1 MTKMDKMISNAKKKD
16 FLKWF
21 TKNYKLT
28 TRESL
33 WILDF
38 LYGQSRMLE
47 KTHFVE
53 SVDQAPRGIYMSA
66 QGIVGGEFKFY
77 KNGHVYE
84 DPIKAFHEVRLN
96 WSSDLYIEIAFED
109 AWQSPEYLAVL
120 EDNPYAPWNTQ
131 LSEELIEEMDLALV
145 YASLEAGR
153 ESLLDEIDLLLK
165 SGDKENFKRLT
176 KDLEAIETRMEEMTS
191 EE

>member
-1 MTKMDKMISNAKKKD
+1 MDKLISNAKKKD

-21 TKNYKLT
+21 TKNYQLT

-38 LYGQSRMLE
+38 LHGHDRMLE

-53 SVDQAPRGIYMSA
+53 NVHHTPRGIYMSA
-66 QGIVGGEFKFY
+66 AGTPRGDFQFY
-77 KNGHVYE
+77 KNGHVYP

-96 WSSDLYIEIAFED
+96 WSSDLYIEVAFED
-109 AWQSPEYLAVL
+109 SWQSPEYLAVL
-120 EDNPYAPWNTQ
+120 EDNPFALWNDQ
-131 LSEELIEEMDLALV
+131 VPAEIFEEMNLALV
-145 YASLEAGR
+145 YASLETGR
-153 ESLLDEIDLLLK
+153 ESLLKEIDKHLK
-165 SGDKENFKRLT
+165 TGDKESFARLT
-176 KDLEAIETRMEEMTS
+176 KDLEAIENRMEEMTS

>member
-1 MTKMDKMISNAKKKD
+1 MISNAKKKD

-47 KTHFVE
+47 KTHFIENVA
-53 SVDQAPRGIYMSA
+53 QAPRGIYMSA
-66 QGIVGGEFKFY
+66 EGTIEGEFKFY

-96 WSSDLYIEIAFED
+96 WSSKLYIEVDFED

-120 EDNPYAPWNTQ
+120 EDNPYASWNNQ
-131 LSEELIEEMDLALV
+131 VSDELVKEMDSALV

-153 ESLLDEIDLLLK
+153 DSLLDEIDMLLNT
-165 SGDKENFKRLT
+165 GDKESFKRLT
-176 KDLEAIETRMEEMTS
+176 KSIKTIENRMEEMTS

>member
-1 MTKMDKMISNAKKKD
+1 MISNAKKKD

-21 TKNYKLT
+21 TKNHKLT

-38 LYGQSRMLE
+38 LHGHNSMLE

-53 SVDQAPRGIYMSA
+53 NVDQTPRGIYMSA
-66 QGIVGGEFKFY
+66 AGTLGGHFRFY
-77 KNGHVYE
+77 KNGHMYE

-96 WSSDLYIEIAFED
+96 WSSDLYIEVDFD
-109 AWQSPEYLAVL
+109 GAWQSPEYLAVL
-120 EDNPYAPWNTQ
+120 EDNPYASWNEQ
-131 LSEELIEEMDLALV
+131 VPEELFEEMDRALV
-145 YASLEAGR
+145 YTSLETGR
-153 ESLLDEIDLLLK
+153 EFLLDEIDGLLK
-165 SGDKENFKRLT
+165 TGDKESFERLT
-176 KDLEAIETRMEEMTS
+176 KELEVIDKRMDEMVS

>member
-1 MTKMDKMISNAKKKD
+1 MDEMISNAKKKD

-21 TKNYKLT
+21 TKNHKLT

-38 LYGQSRMLE
+38 LHGHNRMLE

-53 SVDQAPRGIYMSA
+53 NVDQTPRGIYMSA
-66 QGIVGGEFKFY
+66 AGIDQGHFRFY
-77 KNGHVYE
+77 KNGHLYE

-96 WSSDLYIEIAFED
+96 WSSALYIEVDFED
-109 AWQSPEYLAVL
+109 AWQSPEYLAIL
-120 EDNPYAPWNTQ
+120 EDNPYALWNDQ
-131 LSEELIEEMDLALV
+131 VPEELIEEMDLALT
-145 YASLEAGR
+145 YTSLEIGR
-153 ESLLDEIDLLLK
+153 ESILDEIDVHLK
-165 SGDKENFKRLT
+165 SGDKESFERLT
-176 KDLEAIETRMEEMTS
+176 RNLEVIENRMEEIAS

>member
-1 MTKMDKMISNAKKKD
+1 MISNAKKKD

-38 LYGQSRMLE
+38 LHGHSRLLE

-53 SVDQAPRGIYMSA
+53 NVDQAPRGIYMSA
-66 QGIVGGEFKFY
+66 EGTNRGEFQFY
-77 KNGHVYE
+77 KNGHVYQ

-96 WSSDLYIEIAFED
+96 WSSDLYIEVDFED
-109 AWQSPEYLAVL
+109 AWQSPEYLAIL
-120 EDNPYAPWNTQ
+120 EDNPHAPWNDRV
-131 LSEELIEEMDLALV
+131 SEEVIEEMELALV
-145 YASLEAGR
+145 YTSLEAGR
-153 ESLLDEIDLLLK
+153 ESILDEIDVLLK
-165 SGDKENFKRLT
+165 YGDKENFEQLT
-176 KDLEAIETRMEEMTS
+176 KDLEAIESRMDEMIS
-191 EE
+191 EK

>member
-1 MTKMDKMISNAKKKD
+1 MDEMISNAKKKD

-21 TKNYKLT
+21 TKNHKLT

-38 LYGQSRMLE
+38 LHGHNSMLA

-53 SVDQAPRGIYMSA
+53 NVDQAPRGIYMSA
-66 QGIVGGEFKFY
+66 EGTIGGHFRFY
-77 KNGHVYE
+77 KNGHLYE

-96 WSSDLYIEIAFED
+96 WSSDLYIEVDFPD
-109 AWQSPEYLAVL
+109 AWQSSEYLAVL
-120 EDNPYAPWNTQ
+120 EDNPYAPWNEQ
-131 LSEELIEEMDLALV
+131 VSEEIYEEMDLALV
-145 YASLEAGR
+145 YASLEIGR
-153 ESLLDEIDLLLK
+153 ESLLDEIDVLLK
-165 SGDKENFKRLT
+165 SGDKESFERLT
-176 KDLEAIETRMEEMTS
+176 KDLETIEKRMEEMVS

>member
-1 MTKMDKMISNAKKKD
+1 MDETISNAKKKD

-21 TKNYKLT
+21 TKNYRLT

-38 LYGQSRMLE
+38 LHGHKTMLE

-53 SVDQAPRGIYMSA
+53 YVDRTPRGIYMSA
-66 QGIVGGEFKFY
+66 SGIERGEFQFY

-96 WSSDLYIEIAFED
+96 WSSDLYIEVEFED

-120 EDNPYAPWNTQ
+120 EDNPYAPWNEQ
-131 LSEELIEEMDLALV
+131 ISDALIEEMDLALI
-145 YASLEAGR
+145 YTSLELGR
-153 ESLLDEIDLLLK
+153 DSILGEIDLHLK
-165 SGDKENFKRLT
+165 TGDKENFERLT
-176 KDLEAIETRMEEMTS
+176 KELEVIESRMEEMTS
-191 EE
+191 DE